1 MCRLNALWVYVEKKD
16 ERDESACLL
25 SVCVCVSEC
34 VLTVPSAESILTLRV
49 VAVKSADDPEG
60 EFT

>member
-1 MCRLNALWVYVEKKD
+1 MCV
-16 ERDESACLL
+16 